1 MGRQARAKAEKAKS
15 KLAKELEDLGDRLDE
30 AGGATSAQV
39 ELNKKRE
46 AELGKLR
53 RDLEESNIQH
63 EASLAS
69 LRKKHNDSV
78 AEMAEQVDHLNKMKA
93 RIEKDKEAMKRDT
106 DDARSATDGLAR
118 DKANAE
124 KLNKQIMNQIND
136 VQAKL
141 DEANRTLNDFD
152 ATKKKLTVENAELLR
167 QLEEAESQNSQLA
180 KLKITLGTQLD
191 DT

>member
-63 EASLAS
+63 EAALAS
-69 LRKKHNDSV
+69 LRKKHNDAV
-78 AEMAEQVDHLNKMKA
+78 AEMSEQIDHLNKMKA
-93 RIEKDKEAMKRDT
+93 RIEKEKDTMKRDT
-106 DDARSATDGLAR
+106 DDARAQMDGLTM
-118 DKANAE
+118 DK
-124 KLNKQIMNQIND
+124 
-136 VQAKL
+136 
-141 DEANRTLNDFD
+141 
-152 ATKKKLTVENAELLR
+152 
-167 QLEEAESQNSQLA
+167 
-180 KLKITLGTQLD
+180 
-191 DT
+191 

>member
-1 MGRQARAKAEKAKS
+1 
-15 KLAKELEDLGDRLDE
+15 
-30 AGGATSAQV
+30 
-39 ELNKKRE
+39 
-46 AELGKLR
+46 
-53 RDLEESNIQH
+53 
-63 EASLAS
+63 
-69 LRKKHNDSV
+69 
-78 AEMAEQVDHLNKMKA
+78 
-93 RIEKDKEAMKRDT
+93 MKRDT

-191 DT
+191 DTRKMAEEEGRERAAILGKFRNLEHDLDGLREQLDEEGEAK

>member
-1 MGRQARAKAEKAKS
+1 MGEHERQARAKAEKAKS

-46 AELGKLR
+46 TELGKLR

-69 LRKKHNDSV
+69 LRKKHNDAV

-124 KLNKQIMNQIND
+124 KINKQIMNQIND
-136 VQAKL
+136 VQ
-141 DEANRTLNDFD
+141 
-152 ATKKKLTVENAELLR
+152 
-167 QLEEAESQNSQLA
+167 
-180 KLKITLGTQLD
+180 
-191 DT
+191 